1 MKRCAWTLPLG
12 MLPAATPSLS
22 TRVLPAPI
30 AATSRVS
37 GHARAKME
45 WPLLPPCG
53 ARGAATPIYPP
64 SGGELV
70 PLVFEAGGRPAD
82 ETVAFVRSWASEADE
97 ADRLMILS
105 SSTAMCCSRAMPR

>member
-1 MKRCAWTLPLG
+1 
-12 MLPAATPSLS
+12 MLLEVTPSLS

-37 GHARAKME
+37 GHARAKLE
-45 WPLLPPCG
+45 WQPQRLCG
-53 ARGAATPIYPP
+53 ARGAATPP

-82 ETVAFVRSWASEADE
+82 ETVAFVRSWASQVDE
-97 ADRLMILS
+97 AERARTIRFAWQQYSTVLQSGNAEMILS
-105 SSTAMCCSRAMPR
+105 AVG